1 MKNEIMYSQDHIWV
15 MMEDSVAVLGLSA
28 YAQQKLGGLV
38 FLNLPNVGEVFNEGD
53 VFGDVE
59 SIKTVSDL
67 VFPFQGEIIE
77 INESILDNPE
87 NISEKLEDSWLV
99 KANVR
104 KFADNLMDGTS
115 YKEYTEQL

>member
-15 MMEDSVAVLGLSA
+15 MMKDSVAVLGLSA